1 LVIATVAP
9 AAVAIA
15 CPRCANQFTLPRTV
29 LAGLLTHAASAARI
43 LGNLD
48 DASSTDQLA
57 DHVDAIVHGLSELLG
72 DPGAHAAPGAVA
84 HEDLIACDGAL
95 MLMWKTGG
103 AQ

>member
-1 LVIATVAP
+1 MPKET
-9 AAVAIA
+9 
-15 CPRCANQFTLPRTV
+15 NQFTIQRTV

-48 DASSTDQLA
+48 DASSTGPLA

-84 HEDLIACDGAL
+84 HEDLIVCDGAL
-95 MLMWKTGG
+95 MLTSETGG